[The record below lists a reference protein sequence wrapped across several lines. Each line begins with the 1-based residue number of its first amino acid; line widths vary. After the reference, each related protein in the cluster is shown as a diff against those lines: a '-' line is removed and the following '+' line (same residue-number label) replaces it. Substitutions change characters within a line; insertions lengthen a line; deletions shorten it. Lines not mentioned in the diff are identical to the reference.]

1 MLTELQR
8 LSERFNVTVYCLSAW
23 LVLHCGSNT
32 TSWVSRHLQQRYRY
46 RKQKYRINIE
56 TPTPCISSHHC
67 VQVLVFLCKD
77 QSGAY
82 IVSHY
87 ETFAVINL
95 LDHRRR
101 RQHIRRR
108 FLVVAVQIDS
118 VQTKDH
124 WSIAWLVINIRS
136 NSFSEPVAN
145 VWKPAG
151 DGFNAL
157 GSFKRTVELV
167 DLSRFLR
174 CFKMLYNACKW
185 YNLLNC
191 EHQLQNGEEMIMIS
205 KLKGKKII
213 KLINIIKV

>member
-67 VQVLVFLCKD
+67 VQVLVFLYKD

-108 FLVVAVQIDS
+108 FLVVAVQVDS
-118 VQTKDH
+118 VHTKDH
-124 WSIAWLVINIRS
+124 MVGNKYQISLLVSLLLMFGNRQVMVLTHS
-136 NSFSEPVAN
+136 V
-145 VWKPAG
+145 V
-151 DGFNAL
+151 
-157 GSFKRTVELV
+157 FKRAVELV
-167 DLSRFLR
+167 DLFRFLR
-174 CFKMLYNACKW
+174 CFRMLYDACKW
-185 YNLLNC
+185 YNLLN
-191 EHQLQNGEEMIMIS
+191 L
-205 KLKGKKII
+205 
-213 KLINIIKV
+213 